1 MYETKPKFDPKR
13 GDIITYGN
21 PMSTTQYTGLVMH
34 ANSELIVCAR
44 TNPEGVGPQDRNP
57 QLKIRG
63 VTEDLYVNPWGPTV
77 GVKHF
82 NVRGIV
88 SHLDDKKYR
97 EIALAFLYAYLGLF
111 YRVDGNKYILMNP
124 SVKLDNPMSMM
135 LSLMLGEDITDE
147 SKDETA
153 EPTTTEL
160 IKTEPKSFVKPVI
173 EKVIV
178 DEIPEEKPEPEKPMS
193 AIDKFNLRL
202 SKTASLNPNVKKLKP
217 TSTIINPLPFEPSPI
232 TTIAPPKVP
241 IIGEAD
247 PKPAA
252 TTTAVEKKSEPDVN
266 EFQSFTEVV
275 AKNRNYKAKH
285 RSDTTNYV
293 GPVVHTIIEN
303 AMDVDPEYYASLD
316 IPDDVVKRVDDVY
329 DYFSDFIVNIDDTP
343 RLSINIAYNY
353 AFKGGGLPPVSPK
366 KPKMTYFTKK
376 QFIAIYLTENIE
388 DIRYKCFVGSG
399 DTVPSRMYAVNFKK
413 CVRTLYTSYSSK
425 SDIIETICGSKEFK
439 EFFAERAKL
448 NVSTISIVREAIE
461 RFPMLK
467 HVDER
472 TISYRL
478 TEVLSSTNDDNDE
491 TIRLL
496 VHRRAKSM
504 GRVFTQFDG
513 LEDIAEFIA
522 AHYDTLGKYM
532 DGTRDVGFKN
542 DIPMRILTYAMI
554 ESLASDS
561 GRNHFKFLQLSNNG
575 IIIDFANK
583 YTIREILNNDPR
595 QYQPDIADVSKVR
608 FWAILKTLSH
618 FADTKNARE
627 IKALKAHIAQND
639 FEYVSSNIYPL
650 AKYGL
655 ASMFFTKNHT
665 EGGEESP
672 AIVFLAEKLD
682 LQPSKLT
689 GIIRNMPS
697 FFSRKDSSGK
707 HCKPFDVR

>member
-1 MYETKPKFDPKR
+1 MYEAKPKFDPKR

-21 PMSTTQYTGLVMH
+21 PMSTTLYTGLVMH
-34 ANSELIVCAR
+34 VNSELIVCAR

-97 EIALAFLYAYLGLF
+97 EIALAFLYAYLGF
-111 YRVDGNKYILMNP
+111 YRADGNKYILMNP

-135 LSLMLGEDITDE
+135 LSLMLGEDITGE
-147 SKDETA
+147 SKDETIESVA
-153 EPTTTEL
+153 DPIEA
-160 IKTEPKSFVKPVI
+160 EPKSFVKPVI

-202 SKTASLNPNVKKLKP
+202 SKTANMKKLKP
-217 TSTIINPLPFEPSPI
+217 KSMVINPLPFEPSPI
-232 TTIAPPKVP
+232 TMTAPPKSQV
-241 IIGEAD
+241 IGEAD
-247 PKPAA
+247 PKPVVA
-252 TTTAVEKKSEPDVN
+252 TNTVVEKKSDNVN
-266 EFQSFTEVV
+266 EFRSFTELV
-275 AKNRNYKAKH
+275 AKNRDYKAKP
-285 RSDTTNYV
+285 RRDTTNYV

-329 DYFSDFIVNIDDTP
+329 DYFSDFIVNVDDTP

-353 AFKGGGLPPVSPK
+353 AFKGGGLPPASPK

-376 QFIAIYLTENIE
+376 QFIAIYLTENVE
-388 DIRYKCFVGSG
+388 DIQHKCFVGNG
-399 DTVPSRMYAVNFKK
+399 DTVPSRMYAMNFKK

-448 NVSTISIVREAIE
+448 NVSTLSIVREAAE

-478 TEVLSSTNDDNDE
+478 TEVLSSTNEDNDE

-496 VHRRAKSM
+496 VHRKAKSM

-513 LEDIAEFIA
+513 FEDIVDFIT
-522 AHYDTLGKYM
+522 AHYDTLDKYM

-554 ESLASDS
+554 ESLVGDN
-561 GRNHFKFLQLSNNG
+561 GRNQFKFLQLNNNG

-583 YTIREILNNDPR
+583 YTIREILKNDPR
-595 QYQPDIADVSKVR
+595 QYQPDIGNVSKVR
-608 FWAILKTLSH
+608 FWAILKTLCY

-627 IKALKAHIAQND
+627 IKTLKAHIAQND
-639 FEYVSSNIYPL
+639 FEYISSNIYPL
-650 AKYGL
+650 TKYGL
-655 ASMFFTKNHT
+655 ASTFFTKNHAD
-665 EGGEESP
+665 GGEESP

-682 LQPSKLT
+682 MQPSKLVD
-689 GIIRNMPS
+689 IIRNMPS